1 MRKFLFTLLV
11 IILLPNLS
19 NAIEYTSVTLK
30 KSDMEILLF
39 PPDKDNG
46 YYRASRFDWGSIL
59 GQIKYKGKTFLQE
72 WKGYSGRPPKGDHDP
87 LVPNTGT
94 GLSEEFTVPQG
105 YDEAKP
111 GDSFVKIGVGVLLK
125 DDDSKY
131 SFAKPYKI
139 LDNGDWKVDKKKNRI
154 VLRHRLQSE
163 IGYGYILK
171 REYIINGNNLIVR
184 HELKNI
190 GEKKIVTETYSHNFM
205 QLDYSNIGPDYS
217 LTFLKNDIDI
227 SKHKWTTVKR
237 ISLNKNVIN
246 VKSEINDFI
255 PCFGDLDVL
264 SGYGDFRL
272 HSKKTGISVEMS
284 LDKKVSSFCVWFWQ
298 RAFCAEPRVMIDIE
312 PGKKASW
319 EYVYT
324 FNVDL

>member
-1 MRKFLFTLLV
+1 MKKYIIAFLIPLLSLN
-11 IILLPNLS
+11 IGY
-19 NAIEYTSVTLK
+19 AGGYTSLNLK
-30 KSDMEILLF
+30 KGDMEILLF
-39 PPDKDNG
+39 PPDSING

-94 GLSEEFTVPQG
+94 GLSEEFNMPQG

-125 DDDSKY
+125 EDNDKY
-131 SFAKPYKI
+131 SFAKPYRI
-139 LDNGDWKVDKKKNRI
+139 LDKGIWNVKKKKGSI
-154 VLRHRLQSE
+154 LLTHKLESE
-163 IGYGYILK
+163 IGYAYILK
-171 REYIINGNNLIVR
+171 REYLIKDNKLIVR
-184 HELKNI
+184 HKLMNK
-190 GEKKIVTETYSHNFM
+190 GRKKIVTEAYSHNFM
-205 QLDYSNIGPDYS
+205 QQEFLNVGPDYT
-217 LTFLKNDIDI
+217 LTFLKSDADI

-237 ISLNKNVIN
+237 ITLNGNVMN
-246 VKSEINDFI
+246 VNTEINDFI

-272 HSKKTGISVEMS
+272 SNAKAGTSVEMS
-284 LDKKVSSFCVWFWQ
+284 LNRKVSSFSVWFWQ
-298 RAFCAEPRVMIDIE
+298 RAFCAEPRVMIELE
-312 PGKKASW
+312 PGKEFTW

-324 FNVDL
+324 FEVDL

>member
-1 MRKFLFTLLV
+1 MFSLV
-11 IILLPNLS
+11 VKSSDYLS
-19 NAIEYTSVTLK
+19 LTVK
-30 KSDMEILLF
+30 KGEMEIMLF
-39 PPDKDNG
+39 LPDSVNS

-139 LDNGDWKVDKKKNRI
+139 LDNGEWKVDKKKSSI
-154 VLRHRLQSE
+154 VLTHRLMSE
-163 IGYGYILK
+163 IGYGYILRRK
-171 REYIINGNNLIVR
+171 YIIKGNNLIVR

-190 GEKKIVTETYSHNFM
+190 GDKKIVTEAYSHNFM
-205 QLDYSNIGPDYS
+205 QLDYSNVGPDYS
-217 LTFLKNDIDI
+217 LTFLKSDIDI

-246 VKSEINDFI
+246 VKPEINDFI

-264 SGYGDFRL
+264 SEYGDFRL
-272 HSKKTGISVEMS
+272 QSEKTKTSVEMS
-284 LDKKVSSFCVWFWQ
+284 LDKKVSSFSVWFWQ

-312 PGKKASW
+312 PGKKVSW

-324 FNVDL
+324 FNVD